1 MNNGNKNE
9 ELLKAVNDQKTK
21 EADKKDNKTDKTKN
35 DLIHDPNH
43 NFYKYRLS
51 KFSQISSIET
61 KFNTLEMFC
70 REFTGLK
77 SLQPRTKEIASHKS
91 VVLNNALKEYNKLIK
106 EYKKVYE

>member
-43 NFYKYRLS
+43 NFYKYTLS

-61 KFNTLEMFC
+61 KFNTLEMFY
-70 REFTGLK
+70 R
-77 SLQPRTKEIASHKS
+77 
-91 VVLNNALKEYNKLIK
+91 
-106 EYKKVYE
+106 

>member
-1 MNNGNKNE
+1 MIIKNKR
-9 ELLKAVNDQKTK
+9 VG
-21 EADKKDNKTDKTKN
+21 KKYSKTDKTKN
-35 DLIHDPNH
+35 DLIYGLDH